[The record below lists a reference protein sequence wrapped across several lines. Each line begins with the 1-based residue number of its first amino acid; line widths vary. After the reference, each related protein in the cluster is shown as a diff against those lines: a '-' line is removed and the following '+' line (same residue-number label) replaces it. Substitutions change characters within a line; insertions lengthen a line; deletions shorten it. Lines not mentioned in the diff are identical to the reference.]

1 MCVACLSE
9 KAHLTPADVEAYIPR
24 MAKHLDVRRGVDR
37 TCARDFL
44 LGHLNILGAVV
55 MEEVPGVFSDA
66 CNKAIE
72 NGKPRIL
79 RDDWLGVFEPAEIA
93 ESIRRIT

>member
-1 MCVACLSE
+1 M
-9 KAHLTPADVEAYIPR
+9 
-24 MAKHLDVRRGVDR
+24 
-37 TCARDFL
+37 
-44 LGHLNILGAVV
+44 NILGAVV
-55 MEEVPGVFSDA
+55 MEEIHGVFSDA

>member
-1 MCVACLSE
+1 MHKRNTTSLDWQSIPFFARMDASGIARVESA
-9 KAHLTPADVEAYIPR
+9 AH
-24 MAKHLDVRRGVDR
+24 RR
-37 TCARDFL
+37 CYQA
-44 LGHLNILGAVV
+44 GAVIFN
-55 MEEVPGVFSDA
+55 EIPGAFSDA

-72 NGKPRIL
+72 NGKPRIF